1 MMRTRGL
8 VVFLMAVGVML
19 VAGGAFIHKMFDF
32 ALTMGGD
39 EVAGFG
45 VVAVATY
52 LLGMLPLLFLTLW
65 AVMTGRFRDVERPAT
80 RMLEL
85 DAQIERGGELGHA

>member
-1 MMRTRGL
+1 MTARGV
-8 VVFLMAVGVML
+8 VVFLLALGVMV
-19 VAGGAFIHKMFDF
+19 VAGAAFANKMLEFVI
-32 ALTMGGD
+32 TMSGD

-52 LLGMLPLLFLTLW
+52 LGGMLPLLFLTLW
-65 AVMTGRFRDVERPAT
+65 GVFTGRFRDIEAPAH

-85 DAQIERGGELGHA
+85 DREIDREEAHRGR

>member
-1 MMRTRGL
+1 MTARGV
-8 VVFLMAVGVML
+8 VVFVLALGVM
-19 VAGGAFIHKMFDF
+19 VIAGGAFANKMLEFVI
-32 ALTMGGD
+32 TMSGD

-52 LLGMLPLLFLTLW
+52 LGGMLPLLCLTLW
-65 AVMTGRFRDVERPAT
+65 AVFTGRLRDIEAPAR

-85 DAQIERGGELGHA
+85 DREIDREEARRDR